1 MPRYFFD
8 VHDGVQILDDVGQPF
23 PDIATAKL
31 EAMRIA
37 AGFVCRPSHA
47 DEGGAVV
54 IAIRDAPDSVLATVR
69 LGFVV
74 EC

>member
-1 MPRYFFD
+1 MPLYFFD
-8 VHDGVQILDDVGQPF
+8 VHDGVEIMDDVGQSF
-23 PDIATAKL
+23 PDIVAAKL

-37 AGFVCRPSHA
+37 AGFVSRPNHA

-54 IAIRDAPDSVLATVR
+54 IAIRDAPDSILATVR